1 MICRCSTLQKN
12 YRWLKCAKIPLWRTF
27 TCVRS
32 TWIPRV
38 KYIKCRHLMST
49 QRFEG
54 TNIISGISSKIK
66 GNYKEENQN
75 YQNNGESSRLQ
86 EECSIASK
94 RMFHIWI
101 NIHVSTVDESSPI
114 FFNILA
120 WPTFKT
126 NIEILIFPCLQI
138 NKILLEVSSSMSL
151 KALWWWRKQ

>member
-1 MICRCSTLQKN
+1 
-12 YRWLKCAKIPLWRTF
+12 
-27 TCVRS
+27 
-32 TWIPRV
+32 
-38 KYIKCRHLMST
+38 MST

-120 WPTFKT
+120 
-126 NIEILIFPCLQI
+126 
-138 NKILLEVSSSMSL
+138 
-151 KALWWWRKQ
+151 